1 MTMVVNKIEYHQI
14 RKYLLFVV
22 LAGLIYSVYSI
33 VVVYYDNKAI
43 KAGPIKSYEI
53 VSKHSG
59 AINISS
65 YIIVRYRGKDY
76 TVTVSRKDINEG
88 KLYKVLYYNEW
99 NDTLFYD
106 IKDDIW
112 VRVGI
117 LLLGLIS
124 ISFMYRYI
132 KQYYGRK

>member
-1 MTMVVNKIEYHQI
+1 M
-14 RKYLLFVV
+14 
-22 LAGLIYSVYSI
+22 LAYLIYSVYSI

-43 KAGPIKSYEI
+43 KAGLIKSYEI

-76 TVTVSRKDINEG
+76 TITVSRKDVNEG

-106 IKDDIW
+106 IKDDIY

-124 ISFMYRYI
+124 ICFMYHYI
-132 KQYYGRK
+132 KQYHGSK

>member
-1 MTMVVNKIEYHQI
+1 MSVNRVEYRQI
-14 RKYLLFVV
+14 RKCLLLVV
-22 LAGLIYSVYSI
+22 LVWLIYLVYSI
-33 VVVYYDNKAI
+33 VAVYYDNKSLEI
-43 KAGPIKSYEI
+43 GPIKSYEI

-76 TVTVSRKDINEG
+76 TITVSRKDINEG

-106 IKDDIW
+106 IKDDIY

-117 LLLGLIS
+117 LLFGLIL
-124 ISFMYRYI
+124 ICFTYHYI
-132 KQYYGRK
+132 KQYHGSK

>member
-88 KLYKVLYYNEW
+88 KLYSHPLKTIFQHKACTDKLYADSFYKVQKN
-99 NDTLFYD
+99 
-106 IKDDIW
+106 
-112 VRVGI
+112 
-117 LLLGLIS
+117 S
-124 ISFMYRYI
+124 HSSFEVICCRS
-132 KQYYGRK
+132 

>member
-1 MTMVVNKIEYHQI
+1 MII
-14 RKYLLFVV
+14 RQF
-22 LAGLIYSVYSI
+22 
-33 VVVYYDNKAI
+33 
-43 KAGPIKSYEI
+43 IKSYEI

-132 KQYYGRK
+132 KQYHGRK

>member
-1 MTMVVNKIEYHQI
+1 M
-14 RKYLLFVV
+14 
-22 LAGLIYSVYSI
+22 
-33 VVVYYDNKAI
+33 VYYDNKAI

-88 KLYKVLYYNEW
+88 KLYKALYYNALE
-99 NDTLFYD
+99 FVSKVASE
-106 IKDDIW
+106 KDDIW

-132 KQYYGRK
+132 KQYHGRK